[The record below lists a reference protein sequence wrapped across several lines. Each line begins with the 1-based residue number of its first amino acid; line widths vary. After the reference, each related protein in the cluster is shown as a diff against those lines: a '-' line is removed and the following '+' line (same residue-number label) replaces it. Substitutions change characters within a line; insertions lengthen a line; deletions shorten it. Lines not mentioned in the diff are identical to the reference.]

1 MALRQERLLRRM
13 AWHTHAGR
21 WIPKPSDPS
30 RIVLAVI
37 IAAFSLSMVTIQQT
51 QTAVRLGGEIQQ
63 LEIAL
68 EAVELERQN
77 MLAETAALNDLTT
90 VQRTAFTT
98 LEMRQP
104 SNPLFTRSQPLP
116 PGVSFDLPLWAAPT
130 QLLDDPPWWERLL
143 RRIGEKVTRLAE

>member
-1 MALRQERLLRRM
+1 MAVRQEGLLRRM
-13 AWHTHAGR
+13 AWHTYAGR

-30 RIVLAVI
+30 RVVLAVI

-51 QTAVRLGGEIQQ
+51 QTAVSLGGEIHK
-63 LEIAL
+63 LEQTL
-68 EAVELERQN
+68 QTVELERQN
-77 MLAETAALNDLTT
+77 MLAEMAVLNDLTT
-90 VQRTAFTT
+90 VQRTAVTT

-130 QLLDDPPWWERLL
+130 QLLDAPPWWERLL

>member
-1 MALRQERLLRRM
+1 MAVRQEGLLRRM
-13 AWHTHAGR
+13 AWHTYAGR

-30 RIVLAVI
+30 RVVLAVI

-51 QTAVRLGGEIQQ
+51 QTAVSLGGAIHK
-63 LEIAL
+63 LEQTL
-68 EAVELERQN
+68 QTVELERQN
-77 MLAETAALNDLTT
+77 MRAEMAVLNDLTT

-116 PGVSFDLPLWAAPT
+116 PGVSFALPLWAAPT
-130 QLLDDPPWWERLL
+130 QLLDAPPWWERLL